1 MANADPEFDK
11 NREDLQELQDSSDDV
26 DVFVENNSIVQP
38 GISQDNS
45 DKVDVSFNQ
54 TNPIGQPGTNV
65 DISNDSSD
73 TGTASQ
79 DAVVSKLDDLLRN
92 STDHHREFIE
102 RFDNIDMRMQLL
114 EDRIQR
120 QDETLNKLFG
130 VIELL
135 GQEDTGTYFV

>member
-11 NREDLQELQDSSDDV
+11 NREDLQELQDSSDEV
-26 DVFVENNSIVQP
+26 DVFVENNSIV
-38 GISQDNS
+38 
-45 DKVDVSFNQ
+45 
-54 TNPIGQPGTNV
+54 QPGTNV

-79 DAVVSKLDDLLRN
+79 GVVVSKLDDLLRN

-135 GQEDTGTYFV
+135 GEEDTGTYFV

>member
-11 NREDLQELQDSSDDV
+11 NREDLQELQDSSDEV

-54 TNPIGQPGTNV
+54 TNSIGQPGTNV

-79 DAVVSKLDDLLRN
+79 DAPPR
-92 STDHHREFIE
+92 R
-102 RFDNIDMRMQLL
+102 
-114 EDRIQR
+114 
-120 QDETLNKLFG
+120 
-130 VIELL
+130 
-135 GQEDTGTYFV
+135 

>member
-1 MANADPEFDK
+1 M
-11 NREDLQELQDSSDDV
+11 
-26 DVFVENNSIVQP
+26 
-38 GISQDNS
+38 
-45 DKVDVSFNQ
+45 
-54 TNPIGQPGTNV
+54 
-65 DISNDSSD
+65 
-73 TGTASQ
+73 
-79 DAVVSKLDDLLRN
+79 VSKLDDLLRN

-135 GQEDTGTYFV
+135 GQEDTGTYFVLTIQVMQKIEMTLRILAGEYLSSMTFIVKTEAELPGSGIVCQ